1 MDLMESWIWP
11 LLLLTVGLGLAVLEV
26 FFTSAGILAL
36 ASAAVLLAAVV
47 VGFRQGPGIGMTI
60 LGLIVVVTP
69 TVVILAFRWWP
80 YTSMGKQV
88 LLEVP
93 RAEDV
98 LPDDPDRR
106 QLKGLVGRM
115 GRAKC
120 RMLPGGVV
128 VIDGRTADAVSEGMA
143 IEAGQPV
150 RVIKVQANRLV
161 VRPVEEET
169 PTESAEN
176 PLERPIDS
184 ILGDAFQDPLA

>member
-1 MDLMESWIWP
+1 MESWIWP

-47 VGFRQGPGIGMTI
+47 VGFQQGPGVGMTI

-80 YTSMGKQV
+80 HTSMGKQV

-98 LPDDPDRR
+98 LPDDADRR

-143 IEAGQPV
+143 IEAGQQV

>member
-47 VGFRQGPGIGMTI
+47 VGFQQGPGVGMTI

-80 YTSMGKQV
+80 HTSMGKQV

-98 LPDDPDRR
+98 LPDDADRR

-143 IEAGQPV
+143 IEAGQQV

>member
-36 ASAAVLLAAVV
+36 ASAVVLLAAVA
-47 VGFRQGPGIGMTI
+47 VGFQQGPGVGMTI

-80 YTSMGKQV
+80 HTSMGKQV

-128 VIDGRTADAVSEGMA
+128 AIDGRTADAVSEGMA
-143 IEAGQPV
+143 IEAGQRV

>member
-1 MDLMESWIWP
+1 MDLMEPWVWP
-11 LLLLTVGLGLAVLEV
+11 LLLLAVGLGLAVLEV
-26 FFTSAGILAL
+26 FFTSAGMLAL
-36 ASAAVLLAAVV
+36 LSAAVLLAAVV
-47 VGFRQGPGIGMTI
+47 VAFLHGPGIGMTI

-80 YTSMGKQV
+80 YTYLGRQV

-98 LPDDPDRR
+98 LPDDPPRR
-106 QLKGLVGRM
+106 QLKGLIGRL

-128 VIDGRTADAVSEGMA
+128 AIDGRTADAVSEGMA
-143 IEAGQPV
+143 IEPGQSV

-161 VRPVEEET
+161 VRLVEEET
-169 PTESAEN
+169 PTQSAEN
-176 PLERPIDS
+176 PLDRPIDS
-184 ILGDAFQDPLA
+184 ILGDGFQDPLA

>member
-47 VGFRQGPGIGMTI
+47 VGFQQGPGVGMTI

-80 YTSMGKQV
+80 HTSMGKQV

-128 VIDGRTADAVSEGMA
+128 AIDGRTADAVSEGMA
-143 IEAGQPV
+143 IEAGQRV